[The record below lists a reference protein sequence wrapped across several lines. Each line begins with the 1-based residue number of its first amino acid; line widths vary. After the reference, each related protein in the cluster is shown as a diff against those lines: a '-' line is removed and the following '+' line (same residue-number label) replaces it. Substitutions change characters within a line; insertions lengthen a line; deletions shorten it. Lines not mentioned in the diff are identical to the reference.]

1 MNCFRQQY
9 LKFHCGSTRERKGA
23 QFWKIAYFR
32 RIFVYESV
40 VSMATSISAEDVQR
54 LLKYDDL
61 IPIIENCLANFSK
74 HEKSGVVMPVRST
87 VDVNQGNGYINNI
100 LA

>member
-1 MNCFRQQY
+1 
-9 LKFHCGSTRERKGA
+9 
-23 QFWKIAYFR
+23 
-32 RIFVYESV
+32 
-40 VSMATSISAEDVQR
+40 MATSVSAEDVQR
-54 LLKYDDL
+54 LLSYDDL

-100 LA
+100 LAFICAYCVITNNVLNSFGTCRSASL